1 MRKSVLMSST
11 FIAWVM
17 AFVYDKIER
26 TTGTELSVLLWAAI
40 LTITIGLCIG
50 LSRKN
55 EDEPKREL

>member
-1 MRKSVLMSST
+1 
-11 FIAWVM
+11 M